1 MKRTEELTDDD
12 LDYYVAIALGA
23 KDTASPDENAAVT
36 GLMFHWRMW
45 TGMPRGGVFV
55 LVNRAS
61 LSEPW
66 RPSRNWAQAGWLV
79 ERFNIGVERTDLGN
93 CWGAW
98 IIGCA
103 QVRDDP
109 DARGTTPT
117 EAIARAVVASVYG
130 TAVPA

>member
-1 MKRTEELTDDD
+1 MKVQDLKDDD
-12 LDYYVAIALGA
+12 LDHYVALALGA
-23 KDTASPDENAAVT
+23 KDTASPDENAAAT

-79 ERFNIGVERTDLGN
+79 EKLRLDVYTMGDQWEALMFNDVDDEHEL
-93 CWGAW
+93 
-98 IIGCA
+98 
-103 QVRDDP
+103 VRASGD
-109 DARGTTPT
+109 TPT
-117 EAIARAVVASVYG
+117 EAIARVIVARSYG
-130 TAVPA
+130 EEVPA